1 MISQEEDNDEQG
13 STAGSLGMVTAPS
26 SPTTPSPRRRRTG
39 RGQGQQPNQHQQ
51 AAATAPSSTVAVA
64 VVPNSPQRQPRSL
77 RAASLPFRL
86 RLFVTGAFTPRSEDG
101 SGGVDKGLLS
111 VDALPAATGRPCVPG
126 VLDAW
131 AREGAERE
139 LLGLVVCGPEGL
151 GVEARHWAVRKG
163 VDLHEE
169 VFHW

>member
-39 RGQGQQPNQHQQ
+39 RGQGQQPNQQQ
-51 AAATAPSSTVAVA
+51 AAATAPSSTVAAA

-86 RLFVTGAFTPRSEDG
+86 RLFVTGAFTPRSGDG

-139 LLGLVVCGPEGL
+139 LVGLVVCGPEGL